1 MEPLKVVARLWERI
15 EARDW
20 DGVAGLIA
28 EDAVIEWP
36 VSGERIVGRANFV
49 AVLRD
54 EDTDASASASASE
67 GTLGKV
73 EVLRILADGDLVV
86 TEVEMPEEHVLYRAV
101 SLWTVRD
108 GEIVGAR
115 EYWTS
120 PGQDPAPRWR
130 AVYVEPLVADWAV
143 CSRNS
148 PRRPA
153 S

>member
-1 MEPLKVVARLWERI
+1 MEPLKVVAHLWERI

-20 DGVAGLIA
+20 DGVAALIA

-54 EDTDASASASASE
+54 EGEDSE
-67 GTLGKV
+67 DDERSLGAV

-86 TEVEMPEEHVLYRAV
+86 TEVEIPEEHVVYRAV
-101 SLWTVRD
+101 SLWTVHD
-108 GEIVGAR
+108 GEIAGAR

-130 AVYVEPLVADWAV
+130 AVYVEPLVAD
-143 CSRNS
+143 
-148 PRRPA
+148 
-153 S
+153 

>member
-20 DGVAGLIA
+20 DGVALLIT

-36 VSGERIVGRANFV
+36 VSSERIVGRDNFI
-49 AVLRD
+49 AVISDDDYAD
-54 EDTDASASASASE
+54 ERSVD
-67 GTLGKV
+67 
-73 EVLRILADGDLVV
+73 VLRILADGDLVV
-86 TEVEMPEEHVLYRAV
+86 TEVEIPQDHVVYRAV

-108 GEIVGAR
+108 GRVAGAR

-130 AVYVEPLVADWAV
+130 AGFVEPLVDPLADSLTA
-143 CSRNS
+143 
-148 PRRPA
+148 A
-153 S
+153 D

>member
-130 AVYVEPLVADWAV
+130 AVYVEPLVAD
-143 CSRNS
+143 
-148 PRRPA
+148 
-153 S
+153 

>member
-20 DGVAGLIA
+20 HGVARLVA

-36 VSGERIVGRANFV
+36 VSGERIVGRANFI
-49 AVLRD
+49 AVLSD
-54 EDTDASASASASE
+54 EGPDTEERSI
-67 GTLGKV
+67 GGV

-86 TEVEMPEEHVLYRAV
+86 TEVEIPEDHVLYRAV

-108 GEIVGAR
+108 GEVVAAR

-130 AVYVEPLVADWAV
+130 AGYVEPLAVDRVAD
-143 CSRNS
+143 
-148 PRRPA
+148 
-153 S
+153 

>member
-1 MEPLKVVARLWERI
+1 MEPLKVVAQLWERI

-36 VSGERIVGRANFV
+36 VSGERIVGRANFI
-49 AVLRD
+49 AVNSDDGYAD
-54 EDTDASASASASE
+54 ERS
-67 GTLGKV
+67 V
-73 EVLRILADGDLVV
+73 ELLRILADGNLVV
-86 TEVEMPEEHVLYRAV
+86 TEVEIPQDHVVYRAV
-101 SLWTVRD
+101 SLWSVRD

-130 AVYVEPLVADWAV
+130 AGYVEPLVAD
-143 CSRNS
+143 
-148 PRRPA
+148 
-153 S
+153 

>member
-1 MEPLKVVARLWERI
+1 MDPLSVVARLWERI

-36 VSGERIVGRANFV
+36 VSGERIVGRANFI
-49 AVLRD
+49 AVLSD
-54 EDTDASASASASE
+54 DADTDGGS
-67 GTLGKV
+67 V

-86 TEVEMPEEHVLYRAV
+86 TEVEIPQDHVVYRAV
-101 SLWTVRD
+101 SLWTVRN
-108 GEIVGAR
+108 GEVVGAR

-130 AVYVEPLVADWAV
+130 AGYVEPLVAD
-143 CSRNS
+143 
-148 PRRPA
+148 
-153 S
+153 

>member
-1 MEPLKVVARLWERI
+1 MEPLNVVAQLWERI

-20 DGVAGLIA
+20 DGVAKLIA

-36 VSGERIVGRANFV
+36 VSGERIVGRANFI
-49 AVLRD
+49 AVNSDDGYTD
-54 EDTDASASASASE
+54 ERS
-67 GTLGKV
+67 V
-73 EVLRILADGDLVV
+73 ELLRILADGDLVV
-86 TEVEMPEEHVLYRAV
+86 TEVEMPQDHVLYRAV

-130 AVYVEPLVADWAV
+130 AGYVEPLAAD
-143 CSRNS
+143 
-148 PRRPA
+148 
-153 S
+153 

>member
-1 MEPLKVVARLWERI
+1 MDPLSVVARLWERI

-49 AVLRD
+49 AVLSD
-54 EDTDASASASASE
+54 DADTDGGS
-67 GTLGKV
+67 V
-73 EVLRILADGDLVV
+73 EVLRILADADLVV
-86 TEVEMPEEHVLYRAV
+86 TEVEIPQDHVVYRAV
-101 SLWTVRD
+101 SLWTVRN
-108 GEIVGAR
+108 GEVVGAR

-130 AVYVEPLVADWAV
+130 AGYVEPLVAD
-143 CSRNS
+143 
-148 PRRPA
+148 
-153 S
+153 

>member
-1 MEPLKVVARLWERI
+1 MARLWERI

-36 VSGERIVGRANFV
+36 VSGERIVGRANFI
-49 AVLRD
+49 AVNSDDGYSD
-54 EDTDASASASASE
+54 E
-67 GTLGKV
+67 KPV
-73 EVLRILADGDLVV
+73 RVLRILADGDDVV
-86 TEVEMPEEHVLYRAV
+86 TEVEMPQDHVVYRAV

-130 AVYVEPLVADWAV
+130 AGYVEPLVAD
-143 CSRNS
+143 
-148 PRRPA
+148 
-153 S
+153 

>member
-1 MEPLKVVARLWERI
+1 MEPLKVVAHLWERI

-20 DGVAGLIA
+20 DGVAALVA

-54 EDTDASASASASE
+54 EGEESE
-67 GTLGKV
+67 DDERPLGAV

-86 TEVEMPEEHVLYRAV
+86 TEVEIPEEHVVYRAV

-130 AVYVEPLVADWAV
+130 AVYVEPLVAD
-143 CSRNS
+143 
-148 PRRPA
+148 
-153 S
+153 

>member
-1 MEPLKVVARLWERI
+1 MEPLSVVARLWERI

-20 DGVAGLIA
+20 DGIAELIA

-36 VSGERIVGRANFV
+36 VSGERIVGRANFI
-49 AVLRD
+49 AVLSD
-54 EDTDASASASASE
+54 DADTDEAS
-67 GTLGKV
+67 V

-86 TEVEMPEEHVLYRAV
+86 SEVEIPQDHVVYRAV

-108 GEIVGAR
+108 GEVVGAR

-130 AVYVEPLVADWAV
+130 AGYVEPLVAD
-143 CSRNS
+143 
-148 PRRPA
+148 
-153 S
+153 

>member
-1 MEPLKVVARLWERI
+1 MEPLTVVARLWERI

-36 VSGERIVGRANFV
+36 VSGERIVGRANFI
-49 AVLRD
+49 AVNSDDGHAD
-54 EDTDASASASASE
+54 ERS
-67 GTLGKV
+67 V
-73 EVLRILADGDLVV
+73 ELLRILADGDLVV
-86 TEVEMPEEHVLYRAV
+86 TEVEIPQDHVVYRAV

-108 GEIVGAR
+108 GEIVEAR

-130 AVYVEPLVADWAV
+130 AGYVEPLVAD
-143 CSRNS
+143 
-148 PRRPA
+148 
-153 S
+153 

>member
-1 MEPLKVVARLWERI
+1 MEPLTVVAQLWERI

-36 VSGERIVGRANFV
+36 VSGERIVGRANFI
-49 AVLRD
+49 AVNSDDGYAD
-54 EDTDASASASASE
+54 ERS
-67 GTLGKV
+67 V
-73 EVLRILADGDLVV
+73 ELLRILADGDLVV
-86 TEVEMPEEHVLYRAV
+86 TEVEIPQDHVVYRAV

-108 GEIVGAR
+108 GEIVEAR

-130 AVYVEPLVADWAV
+130 AGYVEPLVAD
-143 CSRNS
+143 
-148 PRRPA
+148 
-153 S
+153 

>member
-20 DGVAGLIA
+20 DGVGGLIA

-36 VSGERIVGRANFV
+36 VSGERIVGRANFI
-49 AVLRD
+49 AVNSDDGYAD
-54 EDTDASASASASE
+54 ERS
-67 GTLGKV
+67 V
-73 EVLRILADGDLVV
+73 ELIRILADGDLVV
-86 TEVEMPEEHVLYRAV
+86 TEVEIPQDHVVYRAV

-108 GEIVGAR
+108 GEIVEAR

-130 AVYVEPLVADWAV
+130 AGYVEPLVAD
-143 CSRNS
+143 
-148 PRRPA
+148 
-153 S
+153 

>member
-1 MEPLKVVARLWERI
+1 MEPLDVVARLWERI

-20 DGVAGLIA
+20 DGVAKLVA

-49 AVLRD
+49 AVLAEDDDVD
-54 EDTDASASASASE
+54 EVP
-67 GTLGKV
+67 V

-86 TEVEMPEEHVLYRAV
+86 TEVEVPQEHVVYRAV

-108 GEIVGAR
+108 GVVVGAR

-130 AVYVEPLVADWAV
+130 AGYVEPLAAD
-143 CSRNS
+143 
-148 PRRPA
+148 
-153 S
+153 

>member
-1 MEPLKVVARLWERI
+1 MEPLEVVARLWERI

-36 VSGERIVGRANFV
+36 VSGERIVGRANFI
-49 AVLRD
+49 AVNSD
-54 EDTDASASASASE
+54 DDTDE
-67 GTLGKV
+67 RPV
-73 EVLRILADGDLVV
+73 ELLRILADGNLVV
-86 TEVEMPEEHVLYRAV
+86 TEVEIPQDHVVYRAV

-108 GEIVGAR
+108 GEVVGAR

-130 AVYVEPLVADWAV
+130 AGYVEPLVAD
-143 CSRNS
+143 
-148 PRRPA
+148 
-153 S
+153 

>member
-20 DGVAGLIA
+20 DGVAELIA

-36 VSGERIVGRANFV
+36 VSGERIVGRANFI
-49 AVLRD
+49 AVNSDDGYAD
-54 EDTDASASASASE
+54 ERS
-67 GTLGKV
+67 V
-73 EVLRILADGDLVV
+73 ELLRILAEGNLVV
-86 TEVEMPEEHVLYRAV
+86 TEVEIPQDHVVYRAV

-108 GEIVGAR
+108 GEVVGAR

-130 AVYVEPLVADWAV
+130 AGYVEPLVAD
-143 CSRNS
+143 
-148 PRRPA
+148 
-153 S
+153 

>member
-1 MEPLKVVARLWERI
+1 MARLWERI

-20 DGVAGLIA
+20 DGVAGLVA

-54 EDTDASASASASE
+54 EEDDTGGRSVGS
-67 GTLGKV
+67 V

-86 TEVEMPEEHVLYRAV
+86 TEVEIPEDHVLYRAV
-101 SLWTVRD
+101 SLWTVR
-108 GEIVGAR
+108 GGQVVGAR

-130 AVYVEPLVADWAV
+130 AVYVEPLVAD
-143 CSRNS
+143 
-148 PRRPA
+148 
-153 S
+153 

>member
-1 MEPLKVVARLWERI
+1 MEPLNVVAQLWERI

-36 VSGERIVGRANFV
+36 VSGERIVGRANFI
-49 AVLRD
+49 AVNTDDGDAD
-54 EDTDASASASASE
+54 ERSVD
-67 GTLGKV
+67 L
-73 EVLRILADGDLVV
+73 LRILADGDLVV
-86 TEVEMPEEHVLYRAV
+86 TEVEVPEDHVVYRAV

-130 AVYVEPLVADWAV
+130 AGYVEPLVAD
-143 CSRNS
+143 
-148 PRRPA
+148 
-153 S
+153 

>member
-1 MEPLKVVARLWERI
+1 MEPLKVVAQLWERI

-20 DGVAGLIA
+20 DGVAALIA

-54 EDTDASASASASE
+54 EGEDSADDERS
-67 GTLGKV
+67 LGAV

-86 TEVEMPEEHVLYRAV
+86 TEVEIPEEHVVYRAV
-101 SLWTVRD
+101 SLWTVCD

-130 AVYVEPLVADWAV
+130 AVYVEPLVAD
-143 CSRNS
+143 
-148 PRRPA
+148 
-153 S
+153 

>member
-20 DGVAGLIA
+20 DGVAELIA

-36 VSGERIVGRANFV
+36 VSGERIVGRANFI
-49 AVLRD
+49 AVNSDDGYAD
-54 EDTDASASASASE
+54 ERS
-67 GTLGKV
+67 V
-73 EVLRILADGDLVV
+73 ELLRILADGNLVV
-86 TEVEMPEEHVLYRAV
+86 TEVEIPQDHVVYRAV

-108 GEIVGAR
+108 GEVVGAR

-130 AVYVEPLVADWAV
+130 AGYVEPLVAD
-143 CSRNS
+143 
-148 PRRPA
+148 
-153 S
+153 

>member
-1 MEPLKVVARLWERI
+1 MEPLKVVAQLWERI

-20 DGVAGLIA
+20 DGVAGLVA

-36 VSGERIVGRANFV
+36 VSGERIVGRANFI
-49 AVLRD
+49 AVLSD
-54 EDTDASASASASE
+54 EAPDPDFDA
-67 GTLGKV
+67 GTSSGTGAGTV

-86 TEVEMPEEHVLYRAV
+86 TEVEIPEEHVLYRGL

-108 GEIVGAR
+108 GLVVGAR

-130 AVYVEPLVADWAV
+130 AGYVEPLVAD
-143 CSRNS
+143 
-148 PRRPA
+148 
-153 S
+153 

>member
-1 MEPLKVVARLWERI
+1 MEPLRVVARLWERI

-36 VSGERIVGRANFV
+36 VSGERIVGRANFI
-49 AVLRD
+49 AVNSDDGYSD
-54 EDTDASASASASE
+54 E
-67 GTLGKV
+67 KPV
-73 EVLRILADGDLVV
+73 RVLRILADGDDVV
-86 TEVEMPEEHVLYRAV
+86 TEVEMPQDHVVYRAV

-130 AVYVEPLVADWAV
+130 AGYVEPLVAD
-143 CSRNS
+143 
-148 PRRPA
+148 
-153 S
+153 

>member
-1 MEPLKVVARLWERI
+1 MEPLKVVAQLWERI

-36 VSGERIVGRANFV
+36 VSGERIVGRANFI
-49 AVLRD
+49 AVNSDDGYPD
-54 EDTDASASASASE
+54 ERS
-67 GTLGKV
+67 V
-73 EVLRILADGDLVV
+73 ELLRILADGNLVV
-86 TEVEMPEEHVLYRAV
+86 TEVEIPQDHVVYRAV

-108 GEIVGAR
+108 GQVVGAR

-130 AVYVEPLVADWAV
+130 AGYVEPLVAD
-143 CSRNS
+143 
-148 PRRPA
+148 
-153 S
+153 

>member
-54 EDTDASASASASE
+54 EDTDASDSHSGGERA
-67 GTLGKV
+67 LGKV

-130 AVYVEPLVADWAV
+130 AVYVEPLVAD
-143 CSRNS
+143 
-148 PRRPA
+148 
-153 S
+153 

>member
-1 MEPLKVVARLWERI
+1 MVARLWERI

-20 DGVAGLIA
+20 DGVAELIA

-36 VSGERIVGRANFV
+36 VSGERIVGRANFI
-49 AVLRD
+49 AVLSD
-54 EDTDASASASASE
+54 DADTDEAS
-67 GTLGKV
+67 V

-86 TEVEMPEEHVLYRAV
+86 SEVEIPQDHVVYRAV

-108 GEIVGAR
+108 GEVVGAR

-130 AVYVEPLVADWAV
+130 AGYVEPLVAD
-143 CSRNS
+143 
-148 PRRPA
+148 
-153 S
+153 